1 MAKKVKKEKAK
12 KASGLRSKMVDLTEL
27 ETPKVFTIWGHP
39 GTGKTT
45 LISTFPKPI
54 LLLDIAENGSESAKS
69 SDLKSGD
76 ITVIPITEFD
86 QMEEA
91 LEIALEDGFKTVVI
105 DNMTGNQAQCH
116 EKIKEEEG
124 KSKMTQP
131 MFGTASQLQKKLI
144 MSYKEL
150 TEEGII
156 PVFICHSRTDEV
168 ETEMDE
174 AIASIGPQM
183 TPAISQF
190 LCGTSQIV
198 GQTYIKEITEVV
210 KGKRNTHMEYCLRV
224 GPNPHFVTK
233 IQKPKDAGCPE
244 YIIDPTYDKIMDI
257 VRGKYKE
264 SSSEDKPKKKK
275 KKSSK

>member
-1 MAKKVKKEKAK
+1 MKKTKEKK
-12 KASGLRSKMVDLTEL
+12 KASGLRSKMVDLTKL

-45 LISTFPKPI
+45 LTSTFPKPI

-69 SDLKSGD
+69 DNLKAGD
-76 ITVIPITEFD
+76 ITVIPISNFD
-86 QMEEA
+86 EMDEA
-91 LEIALEDGFKTVVI
+91 LEIAIEDGYKTVVI
-105 DNMTGNQAQCH
+105 DNMTGNQTQCH
-116 EKIKEEEG
+116 DKVKEEEG

-131 MFGTASQLQKKLI
+131 MFGIASQLQKKLI
-144 MSYKEL
+144 VAYKSL
-150 TEEGII
+150 TDEGII
-156 PVFICHSRTDEV
+156 PVFLCHSRTDEV

-183 TPAISQF
+183 TPAIAQF

-198 GQTYIKEITEVV
+198 GQTYIKEISEVI
-210 KGKRNTHMEYCLRV
+210 KGKRTTRMEYCLRV

-244 YIIDPTYDKIMDI
+244 YIVNPTYEKIMEI
-257 VRGKYKE
+257 VKGNYSEGEKD
-264 SSSEDKPKKKK
+264 SSKKPKKKK
-275 KKSSK
+275 KK

>member
-1 MAKKVKKEKAK
+1 
-12 KASGLRSKMVDLTEL
+12 MVDLTKI

-76 ITVIPITEFD
+76 ITVIPISNFD
-86 QMEEA
+86 EMDEA
-91 LEIALEDGFKTVVI
+91 LEIALEDGYKTVVI
-105 DNMTGNQAQCH
+105 DNMTGNQVQCH
-116 EKIKEEEG
+116 EKVKAEEN

-131 MFGTASQLQKKLI
+131 MFGIASQLQKKLI
-144 MSYKEL
+144 IAYKSL
-150 TEEGII
+150 TDEGII

-174 AIASIGPQM
+174 SIASIGPQM

-198 GQTYIKEITEVV
+198 GQTYIKEVTEII
-210 KGKRNTHMEYCLRV
+210 KGKRHTSMEYCLRV
-224 GPNPHFVTK
+224 GPNPHFMTK
-233 IQKPKDAGCPE
+233 IQKPKDADCPE
-244 YIIDPTYDKIMDI
+244 YIIDPTYDKTMDI
-257 VRGKYKE
+257 VKGKYSSKE
-264 SSSEDKPKKKK
+264 KKEKIKNKKK
-275 KKSSK
+275 

>member
-1 MAKKVKKEKAK
+1 
-12 KASGLRSKMVDLTEL
+12 MVDLTEI

-69 SDLKSGD
+69 ADLKSGD
-76 ITVIPITEFD
+76 ITVIPISEFEE
-86 QMEEA
+86 MEEA
-91 LEIALEDGFKTVVI
+91 LEIAIEDGYKTVVI

-116 EKIKEEEG
+116 EKVKSDEN

-131 MFGTASQLQKKLI
+131 MFGIASQLQKKLI
-144 MSYKEL
+144 MGYKSL
-150 TEEGII
+150 TDEGII

-168 ETEMDE
+168 DTEMDE

-198 GQTYIKEITEVV
+198 GQTYIKEVTEII
-210 KGKRNTHMEYCLRV
+210 KGKRHTHMEYCLRV

-233 IQKPKDAGCPE
+233 IQKPKDAECPE
-244 YIIDPTYDKIMDI
+244 YIPNPTYDKIMAI
-257 VRGKYKE
+257 VKGKAVTKE
-264 SSSEDKPKKKK
+264 VKGTKKKK
-275 KKSSK
+275 KK